1 MIKVVDLAPANY
13 PRNAE
18 TDWAPYIQQ
27 AVDSIDAVHN
37 SGGALDTG
45 TILLPP
51 GRLGISFPIIVAS
64 APPASGSYAYA
75 SAAIV
80 SDSPGYGGSL
90 FHGTELVPWFND
102 KPGLIFQ
109 SVRASSLGGVSVTGK
124 NSWSAGVGALF
135 ETYVDDANFVING
148 CRDNPRSPYAGIA
161 IDPFHANVPVADRY
175 PGMDVYYTN
184 TGSGGGS
191 SIIEF
196 HKLEV
201 RNFVV
206 GLAVSLNGSSQNA
219 DNYQIDNCLF
229 ESNKSA
235 IAVGQSQSRNISCRD
250 VRVVG
255 ARTAYDC
262 TNYGNGIGSTP
273 VIHGGTVVLAK
284 NVLETNR
291 SGGGQGSI
299 AGLYCENIMSIGML
313 AGKSGE
319 SYNVNGC
326 TFKFW
331 DTPSGQGSSPYHLAV
346 SAAVSFTGCRFAFQ
360 GVTNDPLYFS
370 VVDQARA
377 SFDSCAFYN
386 DAGDTNAKFFINGK
400 PHQVSFRNCTMTGI
414 PKLVDL
420 SDEVR
425 VDTFANVTNNAV
437 LPGTVV
443 KSVYDGTQVR
453 VVSTAQPLV
462 PIQSS
467 PVTWGPLGTATFTL
481 DAAAVGLVAVGDI
494 IYRLKN
500 AQPFA
505 GTAYG
510 ANAALDHSVAI
521 GKVSAIVDNV
531 VHLRAV
537 PRTCTAT
544 ADASSAQLYVAYL
557 TRMHRPCT
565 ALAHS
570 DPDHKVLVNVTN
582 ASDWRVGERIRDK
595 QGRIKHGT
603 YVTAVDAAGGKLTLS
618 REPNAGAQ
626 PVVDLYD
633 AHVSTLSMAQL

>member
-1 MIKVVDLAPANY
+1 MIKVVDLAPAGY
-13 PRNAE
+13 PRNAA

-27 AVDSIDAVHN
+27 AVDSLDAVHN
-37 SGGALDTG
+37 SGGPLDTG

-51 GRLGISFPIIVAS
+51 GQLGIFSPIIVAS

-75 SAAIV
+75 SASIV
-80 SDSPGYGGSL
+80 GDSPGYGGGQ
-90 FHGTELVPWFND
+90 FHGTELIPNFND
-102 KPGLIFQ
+102 KPAIIFQ
-109 SVRASSLGGVSVTGK
+109 SVRACVLRNVSITGK
-124 NSWSAGVGALF
+124 NSWSAGIGAYF
-135 ETYVDDANFVING
+135 ETYVNDDNFVING
-148 CRDNPRSPYAGIA
+148 CRDNIKSPYAGIA

-184 TGSGGGS
+184 TGNGGGS

-196 HKLEV
+196 QKCEV

-206 GLAVSLNGSSQNA
+206 GLAISLNGFSQNA

-235 IAVGQSQSRNISCRD
+235 IAVGQSQSRNVSCRD

-262 TNYGNGIGSTP
+262 TNYGNGIGSMP
-273 VIHGGTVVLAK
+273 VIHGGTIVAAK
-284 NVLETNR
+284 YAFETNR
-291 SGGGQGSI
+291 SGGGQGSV
-299 AGLYCENIMSIGML
+299 AGLYCENLMSIGML
-313 AGKSGE
+313 AGMSGE
-319 SYNVNGC
+319 SYSISGC

-331 DTPSGQGSSPYHLAV
+331 NTPDGQGSAPYHLAV
-346 SAAVSFTGCRFAFQ
+346 LARAVFTGCRFAFQ
-360 GVTNDPLYFS
+360 GGTNDPLYFS
-370 VVDQARA
+370 LIDQCRVV
-377 SFDSCAFYN
+377 FDGCGFYN
-386 DAGDTNAKFFINGK
+386 DLGDTNAKFFVNGK
-400 PHQVSFRNCTMTGI
+400 PHQVQFRACTMTGI
-414 PKLVDL
+414 PKTVDL

-425 VDTFANVTNNAV
+425 VDTFSSVTNNAV

-443 KSVYDGTQVR
+443 KSVYDGAQVR
-453 VVSTAQPLV
+453 MVSMAQPLI
-462 PIQSS
+462 PLQSS

-494 IYRLKN
+494 IYRLKG
-500 AQPFA
+500 AGPFA
-505 GTAYG
+505 GTAYTAP
-510 ANAALDHSVAI
+510 ANDHSVAI

-544 ADASSAQLYVAYL
+544 ADASSAWLYVAYL

-570 DPDHKVLVNVTN
+570 DPDYKVLVNVTN
-582 ASDWRVGERIRDK
+582 AGDWRVGERIRDK

-603 YVTAVDAAGGKLTLS
+603 YITAVDAAGGKLTLS

-633 AHVSTLSMAQL
+633 AHVSTVSVAQL